1 MFFVIF
7 AAKITFAYCILPSV
21 CYNRIVNKRYRKGD
35 AHMDEREESGLTDDQ
50 FRFAIRE
57 LLAYAEQAPDKDAI
71 VKHLEELL
79 RDGEN
84 D

>member
-1 MFFVIF
+1 MSFVIF
-7 AAKITFAYCILPSV
+7 AAKITFSYCILPSV
-21 CYNRIVNKRYRKGD
+21 CYNRIVNKRYQKGD
-35 AHMDEREESGLTDDQ
+35 VHMDEHGESGLTDYQ
-50 FRFAIRE
+50 LRFLLRE

>member
-21 CYNRIVNKRYRKGD
+21 CYNRIVNKRYQKGD
-35 AHMDEREESGLTDDQ
+35 VHMDYQL
-50 FRFAIRE
+50 RFLLRE

>member
-1 MFFVIF
+1 
-7 AAKITFAYCILPSV
+7 
-21 CYNRIVNKRYRKGD
+21 
-35 AHMDEREESGLTDDQ
+35 MDEREESGLTDQQ